1 MTGTE
6 LVEAWAGTTGVAFDG
21 RVVEV
26 FGFSDSHRYH
36 LREVE
41 VEVADPDRKGRRRV
55 LIGRGG
61 GGAGLRVEAA
71 DWPAMEGV
79 LQRLSAAKSTLTA
92 GS

>member
-1 MTGTE
+1 MGTE
-6 LVEAWAGTTGVAFDG
+6 LFEAWAGTIGVAFDG

-41 VEVADPDRKGRRRV
+41 VEVADPDRKGRRGV

-61 GGAGLRVEAA
+61 GGAGFKVEDA

-79 LQRLSAAKSTLTA
+79 LQKLSAAKSTLTA
-92 GS
+92 AGG

>member
-1 MTGTE
+1 MGTE
-6 LVEAWAGTTGVAFDG
+6 LFEAWAGANGVAFDG

-36 LREVE
+36 VREVE
-41 VEVADPDRKGRRRV
+41 VDVADPDRKGRRGIR
-55 LIGRGG
+55 IGRGG
-61 GGAGLRVEAA
+61 GGAAFKVEAA

-92 GS
+92 GG

>member
-1 MTGTE
+1 MTDTE
-6 LVEAWAGTTGVAFDG
+6 LVEAWAGKTGVAFDG

-26 FGFSDSHRYH
+26 FGFSDTERYH
-36 LREVE
+36 VREVE
-41 VEVADPDRKGRRRV
+41 VKVADPDRKDRRDI

-61 GGAGLRVEAA
+61 GGVGFKVEAA

-79 LQRLSAAKSTLTA
+79 LQRLSEAKTNLPA

>member
-1 MTGTE
+1 VTGTE
-6 LVEAWAGTTGVAFDG
+6 LVEAWAGTNGVAFDG

-26 FGFSDSHRYH
+26 FGFSDAERYH

-41 VEVADPDRKGRRRV
+41 VEVAEPDRKDRRAV
-55 LIGRGG
+55 KIGRGR
-61 GGAGLRVEAA
+61 GGAMFSVEAT

-79 LQRLSAAKSTLTA
+79 LQRLSEAKSNLAA